1 MEAEYARVPIVI
13 SNKSMHVKKRK
24 EELEFELDLIEKFI
38 NRTKLQ
44 NRMNPVSQFWHTR
57 SLLMH

>member
-44 NRMNPVSQFWHTR
+44 NRMNPVSQF
-57 SLLMH
+57 